1 MEEVVLT
8 EEINPISVVGVS
20 ELSEKLDSVIAG
32 QKAIHD
38 LLSIILTGAVV
49 AVAFKIVW
57 TIISKWFFGGV

>member
-1 MEEVVLT
+1 MEEIVLT
-8 EEINPISVVGVS
+8 EETNSISVVGVS
-20 ELSEKLDSVIAG
+20 ELSEKLDSVIEG
-32 QKAIHD
+32 QKAIYN